1 MALVLGEEDMRR
13 MRGIARNLVDQSES
27 SGCVICDDGG
37 NMLVKEG
44 DISDDPLLLAAL
56 GAGVFAGSRK
66 LAQIL
71 GEDDFSAIFHQG
83 ERKSILIRA
92 VTEDVLLVVIFVK
105 QEGAGMVKLYSA
117 PAAERI
123 RFLIEQS
130 ALNGEHRDDQERVFV
145 LKDEEQI
152 FRSNQ

>member
-1 MALVLGEEDMRR
+1 MVLGKEDVRR
-13 MRGIARNLVDQSES
+13 MRSIARNLVEQSES
-27 SGCVICDDGG
+27 SGCVICDGGG
-37 NMLVKEG
+37 NMLIREG

-83 ERKSILIRA
+83 ERRSIFIRA
-92 VTEDVLLVVIFVK
+92 VNEDVLLVVVFAK
-105 QEGAGMVKLYSA
+105 QDGAGMVKLYSA

-123 RFLIEQS
+123 RSVIEQAS
-130 ALNGEHRDDQERVFV
+130 QNGEHQDDREKIFV
-145 LKDEEQI
+145 LKDGADI
-152 FRSNQ
+152 FNSTQ